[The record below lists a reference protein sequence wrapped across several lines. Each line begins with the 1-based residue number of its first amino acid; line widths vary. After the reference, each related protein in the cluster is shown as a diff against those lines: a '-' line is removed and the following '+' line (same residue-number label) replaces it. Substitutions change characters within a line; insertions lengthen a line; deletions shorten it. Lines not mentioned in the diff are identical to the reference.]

1 MKIIT
6 AKIGR
11 AKYLFVTI
19 LCTLFFANYKYS
31 TGIRVIAYQ
40 EEEKPVAAIASFVLM
55 IVTASASYGV
65 TMGAAKHP
73 L

>member
-1 MKIIT
+1 M
-6 AKIGR
+6 
-11 AKYLFVTI
+11 TI

-55 IVTASASYGV
+55 IAI
-65 TMGAAKHP
+65 AA
-73 L
+73 LWALYFVIF